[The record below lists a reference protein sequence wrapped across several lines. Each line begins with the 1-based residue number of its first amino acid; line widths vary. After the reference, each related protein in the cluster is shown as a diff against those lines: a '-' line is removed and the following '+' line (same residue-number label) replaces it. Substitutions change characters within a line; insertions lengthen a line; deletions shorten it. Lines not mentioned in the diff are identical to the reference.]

1 MGGPISAVEKHC
13 DKYVIFRP
21 GFSER
26 KVVIRKLSGAFSA
39 ESTDIEKLLPNGGF
53 DLVRVKGIELKL

>member
-1 MGGPISAVEKHC
+1 MAGPISAVEKHC

-39 ESTDIEKLLPNGGF
+39 ESTGIEKLLPNGGF